1 MATKKER
8 ATLQSE
14 LLSAKGQKRRSKAA
28 CAKAQVLLEPASA
41 APDTSAAAAPQ
52 SVQSM
57 LCAKGGAT
65 AAGFRPWHWS
75 FERLIPPPI
84 PAASTA
90 APLPEPNQPAPVVT
104 PAPVIASA
112 PTVTAAPVI
121 AAAPSATHAPAMP
134 RAVCLPVR
142 EPVPAFAYP
151 CNSSTAVVDETPSV
165 ANHSAERALWLAT
178 SKTIAG
184 LISRELDG
192 REAVAA
198 AARLDQQRRAESTA
212 PTGGRTHPP
221 VTAEGLIAELQ
232 TVRRGS
238 VRGLRKG
245 RRTLDATFVGLCVA
259 MVVSAGIL
267 SYTLIRSD
275 GIRFGWLA
283 AAQSVRPALSFAS
296 GSLPTSI
303 IEIAR
308 N

>member
-75 FERLIPPPI
+75 FERVIPPPI

-90 APLPEPNQPAPVVT
+90 APLSEPNLPAPVV
-104 PAPVIASA
+104 APA
-112 PTVTAAPVI
+112 PTVTAAPVT
-121 AAAPSATHAPAMP
+121 AAAPSAPHAPAMP
-134 RAVCLPVR
+134 RPVRLPVR

-165 ANHSAERALWLAT
+165 ADHSAERALWLAT

-184 LISRELDG
+184 LIGRELDG
-192 REAVAA
+192 REAAA
-198 AARLDQQRRAESTA
+198 AARLDQQRRADPTA
-212 PTGGRTHPP
+212 PTGGRTPQP

-245 RRTLDATFVGLCVA
+245 RRTLDATFVGLCLA
-259 MVVSAGIL
+259 LIVSAGIL
-267 SYTLIRSD
+267 SYTLMRND
-275 GIRFGWLA
+275 GMRFAWLA
-283 AAQSVRPALSFAS
+283 AAQSVRPSLSFAS